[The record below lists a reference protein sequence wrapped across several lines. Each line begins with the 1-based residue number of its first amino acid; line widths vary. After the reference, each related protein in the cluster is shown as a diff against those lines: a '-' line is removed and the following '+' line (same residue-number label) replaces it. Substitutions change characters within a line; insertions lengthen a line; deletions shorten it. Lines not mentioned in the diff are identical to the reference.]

1 MSWGERSCKDPCR
14 ALDHCDIGT
23 CNVDC
28 PGYEWDGKTPP
39 DSVPM
44 TTRLERRAA
53 SPVKLIPLM
62 LATMMPPDSGD
73 VFQSLVDLMPRE
85 QGGSRRTR
93 ERARKRKKARKRGE
107 K

>member
-1 MSWGERSCKDPCR
+1 MSWGERSCNGPCR
-14 ALDHCDIGT
+14 ALDHCNCAD

-44 TTRLERRAA
+44 ATRLERQTA
-53 SPVKLIPLM
+53 SPGKLIPLM
-62 LATMMPPDSGD
+62 LATMMPDSGD
-73 VFQSLVDLMPRE
+73 AFQSLLDLMPRE
-85 QGGSRRTR
+85 QGGSERTR
-93 ERARKRKKARKRGE
+93 ERARKRKKARKRGG